1 MTAHFHDPA
10 THGLE
15 TAPVVRTA
23 VRRST
28 TFTRPRW
35 LMPGAMVAMAV
46 GALVMAG
53 VLPLSIVLYAALFG
67 GCALMHVVGHGGHGG
82 GGEAG
87 RGHSLH
93 GADADDEE
101 DLSHR
106 SSGAQPGPARSTA
119 EFDPRTLDDTT
130 PMSETEDHDQRA
142 HGCH

>member
-46 GALVMAG
+46 GALVLAG
-53 VLPLSIVLYAALFG
+53 VLPLAIVLYAALFG
-67 GCALMHVVGHGGHGG
+67 GCALMHVVGPGGHGG
-82 GGEAG
+82 G
-87 RGHSLH
+87 RGARRGPSRH
-93 GADADDEE
+93 GGDPGDGE
-101 DLSHR
+101 DLN
-106 SSGAQPGPARSTA
+106 
-119 EFDPRTLDDTT
+119 
-130 PMSETEDHDQRA
+130 
-142 HGCH
+142 

>member
-28 TFTRPRW
+28 TFTRPRG
-35 LMPGAMVAMAV
+35 LRP
-46 GALVMAG
+46 
-53 VLPLSIVLYAALFG
+53 G
-67 GCALMHVVGHGGHGG
+67 GC
-82 GGEAG
+82 GEAG

-142 HGCH
+142 HGC

>member
-28 TFTRPRW
+28 TSTRPRW

-53 VLPLSIVLYAALFG
+53 GLPLSIVLYAALF
-67 GCALMHVVGHGGHGG
+67 GG